1 MSLPIPMEAVTMLAG
16 AGVGGLMKM
25 WGMKA
30 EIESKKNEYLYKMST
45 LKNDS
50 FQAVR
55 EIKDV
60 KFQWTR
66 RIIAL
71 TLVFSV
77 ILLPKLVAIFS
88 PGTEV
93 VVGWT
98 QWNPGFLFFAGNE
111 EIMWKSVT
119 GLVIT
124 PLDTHLMSLVGG
136 LYFGG
141 SLVGHNK

>member
-1 MSLPIPMEAVTMLAG
+1 MSQLKG
-16 AGVGGLMKM
+16 
-25 WGMKA
+25 KA
-30 EIESKKNEYLYKMST
+30 Q
-45 LKNDS
+45 
-50 FQAVR
+50 QAVR
-55 EIKDV
+55 EIKNE

-66 RIIAL
+66 RVIAL

-77 ILLPKLVAIFS
+77 ILLPKLSAMFFPNI
-88 PGTEV
+88 EV
-93 VVGWT
+93 IVGWT
-98 QWNPGFLFFAGNE
+98 QWNPGFLFFEGNE
-111 EIMWKSVT
+111 EIMWKSVK